1 MLARSEESDRYSTKS
16 RSARSTSRTRR
27 RSASGSTRDIAIGI
41 IIVILLINGRPRLLG
56 WLMLAISSIPV
67 ADSAIVLRSGA
78 PKPVAYGVLWTTAAV
93 MLVGSVLLIA

>member
-41 IIVILLINGRPRLLG
+41 ILLINGRPRLLG

-78 PKPVAYGVLWTTAAV
+78 PKPVAYGVPWATAAV